1 MVSLDTLMQIFTLVT
16 GVIYIVLEIRQ
27 KNLMWA
33 VGVLT
38 AAAAMWVFF
47 RQGLY
52 ASFGLNVYYFAVSF
66 WGLWQWRRTKR
77 RVRKNLSSVRDDEIC
92 LNRLTLPVLAVSAVA
107 AVLGTAALA
116 VVMERFENP
125 VSYMDSAVA
134 VLSAIAT
141 WWLGRAYLEQWYIW
155 IVADCVLTVMC
166 AMQGL
171 WWMSGLYLIYTAA
184 AAYGLVHWK
193 KYGKYADS
201 L

>member
-1 MVSLDTLMQIFTLVT
+1 MQIFTLVT

-47 RQGLY
+47 REGLY
-52 ASFGLNVYYFAVSF
+52 ASFGLNAYYFAVSF
-66 WGLWQWRRTKR
+66 WGLRQWRQTKM
-77 RVRKNLSSVRDDEIC
+77 RVQESVGEAEDRIC
-92 LNRLTLPVLAVSAVA
+92 LNRLTLPVAATAAVA
-107 AVLGTAALA
+107 AVLGTAGLA

-125 VSYMDSAVA
+125 MSYTDSAVA

-141 WWLGRAYLEQWYIW
+141 WWLGRSYLEQWYIW
-155 IVADCVLTVMC
+155 IAADCVLAVMC

-171 WWMSGLYLIYTAA
+171 WWMSGLYFLYTVAA
-184 AAYGLVHWK
+184 VYGLVHWK
-193 KYGKYADS
+193 RYGKYADK